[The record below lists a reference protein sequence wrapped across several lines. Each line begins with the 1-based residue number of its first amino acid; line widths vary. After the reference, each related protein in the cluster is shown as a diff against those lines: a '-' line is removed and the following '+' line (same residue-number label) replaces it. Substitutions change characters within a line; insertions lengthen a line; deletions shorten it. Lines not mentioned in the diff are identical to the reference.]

1 MTPKNVRSVMKGCI
15 IAIIALRAACLN
27 AKPVSGPVSVVVG
40 KNAPELEQFAAS
52 ELCSYLNKL
61 FDVKTHPTTELNSG
75 YSSVFLIGSATTN
88 SRIRSFAKVS
98 EQGIVIENVPGATST
113 LIVGGGSPRATLWAV
128 YELAERWGVHYLL
141 DRDALPAKSKFR
153 MPQLNVV
160 MEPIFKVRAH
170 PTIQDF
176 ADSGEAW
183 GIQDFRPLINQ
194 LAKMKYNR
202 LDIFAF
208 AWQPYLAY
216 QVDGI
221 KRQTA
226 GLWYSYHYPITPDM
240 PGRSVFP
247 ANATEFWNPD
257 LPVHGTPDEILSAG
271 IRLQQELIDY
281 GHRHGMDCVINAT
294 VSEYPKEFA
303 PLLGGSV
310 PIRMLNQLTT
320 APGPDTKLDDPG
332 LHKLSS
338 AVVRTTIDTYPQAD
352 RINISI
358 NEWRQWTNQYQ
369 RAWDALDSKYH
380 IGQITTLQN
389 VLEASQHRS
398 GYEFT
403 GFTKA
408 ELDKK
413 ASDEVKGDLASLSFF
428 DWLVRDSG
436 AVSESNRPDMK
447 FLYWGFSEELFPVL
461 PRVLPPN
468 SEMEVMPENFLT
480 HLLERSDILK
490 RLSGGPIHPI
500 IALTVDDDNIGIV
513 PQMTTSS
520 LRKVLKILRETQWEG
535 FVARERFPGD
545 HDTELAYLA
554 RAAWDPDA
562 DPNVIASE
570 QLKAACGEACGE
582 DLLTTMHDIDAAT
595 VVWERDDQF
604 IAVPV
609 PEMLMRQWK
618 AGPLPGYLEE
628 NRRSYQH
635 GWEAAQHAVGVAS
648 PEGKSYAEYW
658 AKRMEFSVR
667 FIDVVESVRRAASA
681 EAAHQPEQ
689 EAAEVTKALTT
700 LRQSIEAYAAV
711 ARNQTDRGAIAI
723 AVEYGYRPLEKKLA
737 ELKKPPTNASGVH

>member
-1 MTPKNVRSVMKGCI
+1 MTRKIAGAVMFGWI
-15 IAIIALRAACLN
+15 VILSAASLH
-27 AKPVSGPVSVVVG
+27 AQRVTGRVSVVVG
-40 KNAPELEQFAAS
+40 QNAPALERFAAA
-52 ELCSYLNKL
+52 ELCGYLKKL
-61 FDVKTHPTTELNSG
+61 FDLQTQPTIALDA
-75 YSSVFLIGSATTN
+75 SSRAVFLIGSPATN
-88 SRIRSFAKVS
+88 AQIKSFPRVS
-98 EQGIVIENVPGATST
+98 DQGIVIQTAAGATPI

-128 YELAERWGVHYLL
+128 YELAERWGVRYLL

-153 MPQLNVV
+153 MPKLSVV

-183 GIQDFRPLINQ
+183 GIKDFRPLISQ

-221 KRQTA
+221 RRQTA
-226 GLWYSYHYPITPDM
+226 ALWYSYHYPITPDM

-247 ANATEFWNPD
+247 ADATEFWNPD
-257 LPVHGTPDEILSAG
+257 LPVHGTPDELLSAG
-271 IRLQQELIDY
+271 IRLQQELIDD
-281 GHRHGMDCVINAT
+281 GHSHGMDCVVNAT

-338 AVVRTTIDTYPQAD
+338 AVIRATIDTYPRAD
-352 RINISI
+352 RLNISI
-358 NEWRQWTNQYQ
+358 NEWRQWTDQYQ
-369 RAWDALDSKYH
+369 QAWDALEAKYH
-380 IGQITTLQN
+380 TSQITTLQN
-389 VLEASQHRS
+389 ILDASEHRV
-398 GYEFT
+398 GYSFT
-403 GFTKA
+403 GFTKT

-413 ASDEVKGDLASLSFF
+413 ASDEVKGDLASLDFF

-436 AVSESNRPDMK
+436 AVSDSKRPDMK
-447 FLYWGFSEELFPVL
+447 FLYWGFSEELFPIL

-490 RLSGGPIHPI
+490 RLSGGPIQPI
-500 IALTVDDDNIGIV
+500 IDLTVDDDNIGIV

-520 LRKVLKILRETQWEG
+520 LQKVLKILRETRWEG

-554 RAAWDPDA
+554 RAAWDPNA
-562 DPNVIASE
+562 DPDVIASE
-570 QLKAACGEACGE
+570 QLKAACGERCGK
-582 DLLTTMHDIDAAT
+582 DLLTTMHSIDAAT
-595 VVWERDDQF
+595 LVWERDDQF
-604 IAVPV
+604 FTSPV
-609 PEMLMRQWK
+609 PSLLMIHWK
-618 AGPLPGYLEE
+618 AGPLPSYLEE
-628 NRRSYQH
+628 NRQNYQR
-635 GWEAAQHAVGVAS
+635 GWEAAQHAVAVAT

-658 AKRMEFSVR
+658 EKRMEFSVR
-667 FIDVVESVRRAASA
+667 FIDVVESVRRAANA
-681 EAAHQPEQ
+681 EAAHQPQQ
-689 EAAEVTKALTT
+689 ETAEVAQALTT
-700 LRQSIEAYAAV
+700 IRESIEAYAAV
-711 ARNQTDRGAIAI
+711 ARNQTDRGSIAL

-737 ELKKPPTNASGVH
+737 ELKQGTNNAAAQ